1 MKNIKVFLFFI
12 LLTGLT
18 LSCDQKEKIAEA
30 GENNAIETEETLSS
44 EEGEDHPNQVAFRQ
58 YPNAKKIIEI
68 DERVDPSRVVKSL
81 RWEKQTKDHG
91 SEFIQVTAFLNED
104 GFPMKITEQF
114 IDGNFR
120 PQGERNYYLE
130 DQKLIAFIELADVWI
145 DSNITNYIEKRTLY
159 NDDMPVITQT
169 RKAQDYTQIEFENW
183 KNIATE
189 HHSLEKVNKILNGSG
204 EFQTYF
210 ISVIKADKDRKST
223 RLNSSH
229 VRISYIYTLSLH
241 DALPIFYIEK
251 RTLYNDDMPVITQT
265 RKAQDYTQIEFENW
279 KNIAT
284 EHHSLEK
291 VNKILNG
298 SGEFQTYFISVIK
311 ADNLFILLGEN
322 KPQNQERYTTAL
334 RIDEM
339 TPFIEDLLNNLDKY
353 KFRPVDIEFTVVGGS
368 NEAEYR
374 VLTDIAWKNK

>member
-44 EEGEDHPNQVAFRQ
+44 EEGEDHPNQVAFMQ

-91 SEFIQVTAFLNED
+91 SEFIE
-104 GFPMKITEQF
+104 
-114 IDGNFR
+114 GNFR

-204 EFQTYF
+204 EFQT
-210 ISVIKADKDRKST
+210 
-223 RLNSSH
+223 H
-229 VRISYIYTLSLH
+229 
-241 DALPIFYIEK
+241 
-251 RTLYNDDMPVITQT
+251 
-265 RKAQDYTQIEFENW
+265 
-279 KNIAT
+279 
-284 EHHSLEK
+284 
-291 VNKILNG
+291 
-298 SGEFQTYFISVIK
+298 FISVIK

-339 TPFIEDLLNNLDKY
+339 TPFIEDLLYNLDKY

>member
-204 EFQTYF
+204 EFQTHF
-210 ISVIKADKDRKST
+210 ISVIKA
-223 RLNSSH
+223 
-229 VRISYIYTLSLH
+229 
-241 DALPIFYIEK
+241 E
-251 RTLYNDDMPVITQT
+251 
-265 RKAQDYTQIEFENW
+265 
-279 KNIAT
+279 
-284 EHHSLEK
+284 
-291 VNKILNG
+291 
-298 SGEFQTYFISVIK
+298 
-311 ADNLFILLGEN
+311 NLFILLGEN

-353 KFRPVDIEFTVVGGS
+353 KFHPVDIEFTVVGGS